1 MKFRTLLAFVYLFS
15 NCGIAGNQ
23 YIDTKNINE
32 NNVTT
37 ILSKESKNI
46 SDYDIEMFS
55 LDEEILSNSSY
66 VTSQIETI
74 QLEETNY
81 LMQDGVAYPINEKQL
96 RGLEEAYKSD
106 VYTEPGGYV
115 TLSTSAYQISTFE
128 KQPVYYVSTIATINK
143 NFFIKKTDDLIIRTD
158 TNSVFY
164 DGFNCRGTGKVYDI
178 SNGQQKYFYDF
189 NIDPIYSST
198 YGIDYKFK
206 PVQSVRING
215 KSVPT
220 KTVIYG
226 DYYFV
231 ATNTTS
237 VQPVYIHNQDWFID
251 SFSISAGP
259 IGINFPLSTAQAAIY
274 YGKPLTL
281 TGKII

>member
-1 MKFRTLLAFVYLFS
+1 MKLKALLAFVYLFS
-15 NCGIAGNQ
+15 NCGIVGNQ

-32 NNVTT
+32 NNVVT
-37 ILSKESKNI
+37 LSKESKNI

-96 RGLEEAYKSD
+96 RGLDEAYKSD
-106 VYTEPGGYV
+106 VFTEPGGYV
-115 TLSTSAYQISTFE
+115 TLSTSAYQVSTFD
-128 KQPVYYVSTIATINK
+128 KHPVYYVSTIATINK
-143 NFFIKKTDDLIIRTD
+143 SFFVKKTDDLIIRTD

-178 SNGQQKYFYDF
+178 SNGQQNHFYDF

-198 YGIDYKFK
+198 HGIDFKFK

-220 KTVIYG
+220 KTVVYG
-226 DYYFV
+226 EYYFV
-231 ATNTTS
+231 ATDTSS
-237 VQPVYIHNQDWFID
+237 VQPVYIHNQSWFID
-251 SFSISAGP
+251 SLSVSVGP
-259 IGINFPLSTAQAAIY
+259 IGVNFPFKSIDAAIY

-281 TGKII
+281 TGQII